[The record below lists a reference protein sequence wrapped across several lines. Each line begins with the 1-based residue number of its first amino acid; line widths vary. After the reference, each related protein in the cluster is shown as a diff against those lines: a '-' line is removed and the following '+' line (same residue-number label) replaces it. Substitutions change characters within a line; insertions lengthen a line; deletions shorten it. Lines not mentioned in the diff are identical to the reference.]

1 MKTIQHRRLEP
12 QDPIYEHSGS
22 RSILEES
29 REPNRLLPWVALPT
43 ELLIKIFSHLIHS
56 RTDTTHAAHCS
67 TLRCYSETAPESGHG
82 PRYGWLRASYVCH
95 RWREVMLGTPQ
106 LWAIV
111 WITSPECVREM
122 LSRSQQVPLVIKFRQ
137 SESRVE
143 PSKYLQSLSIALNQL
158 SRVAILDLANG
169 DGPIMVRERPWVTPL
184 MKELVVRRGFRF
196 FSRSMLGTPL
206 HVGLLANEMPLLEK
220 LELHTGL
227 IWWSANLVKPTLRYL
242 TLHGTV
248 NNRPVV
254 IDAVLGV
261 LSQLPALETVDL
273 QLALPPSSSGSPDAG
288 TPFAFLPNLRKLRV
302 IDSAKAT
309 SELLAQLSF
318 PGDTQ
323 ISFACTYHA
332 PSEVF
337 GLLGAIRSHLGNP
350 YPINSKTS
358 SSSVRSAVLY
368 GQNANNLM
376 AINLKLEC
384 WPMYHPLDQL
394 QRATVEKDETA
405 QLAMSEPLV
414 SLKLD
419 NHDPS
424 HLPVLRLLNAIPTEA
439 VESLY
444 LDPPSADDTSTH
456 TEADTLTSLLMKTPE
471 LRELGVGAF
480 AVHCILQVLHYRT
493 FHEDKA
499 ANVTESVSPMIQEQL
514 ILPRLSVL
522 FLNRRDKSTYPHH
535 RIHHN
540 QFIRQLVQLLKVRKD
555 VSGGRKLERLVVE
568 GCSDVIEDA
577 REAFSNYV
585 NAVHTGITHDV

>member
-1 MKTIQHRRLEP
+1 
-12 QDPIYEHSGS
+12 
-22 RSILEES
+22 
-29 REPNRLLPWVALPT
+29 
-43 ELLIKIFSHLIHS
+43 
-56 RTDTTHAAHCS
+56 
-67 TLRCYSETAPESGHG
+67 
-82 PRYGWLRASYVCH
+82 
-95 RWREVMLGTPQ
+95 MLGTPQ

-143 PSKYLQSLSIALNQL
+143 PSKYLQSLSLALNQL

-169 DGPIMVRERPWVTPL
+169 DGAIMVRERPWAMPL

-196 FSRSMLGTPL
+196 FSRSMLWTPL
-206 HVGLLANEMPLLEK
+206 HFGLLANEMPLLEK

-273 QLALPPSSSGSPDAG
+273 QLALSPSSSGSPDAG
-288 TPFAFLPNLRKLRV
+288 TPFACLPNLRKLRV

-309 SELLAQLSF
+309 SELLVQLSF

-323 ISFACTYHA
+323 ISFACTHHA
-332 PSEVF
+332 PSEVV

-368 GQNANNLM
+368 GQNADNLG

-394 QRATVEKDETA
+394 QRTTVEKDETA
-405 QLAMSEPLV
+405 QLAMSGPLV
-414 SLKLD
+414 ALKLD
-419 NHDPS
+419 NHDHS
-424 HLPVLRLLNAIPTEA
+424 HLPALRLLNAIPTEA

-444 LDPPSADDTSTH
+444 LDLPSAEDTSTP
-456 TEADTLTSLLMKTPE
+456 TEADTLISLLLETPE
-471 LRELGVGAF
+471 LRELGVGGF
-480 AVHCILQVLHYRT
+480 AGHCILQVLHYRK

-499 ANVTESVSPMIQEQL
+499 TSAAESVSPMIQEQL

-522 FLNRRDKSTYPHH
+522 FLARRDKSTYPRHK
-535 RIHHN
+535 
-540 QFIRQLVQLLKVRKD
+540 QFIRQLVQLLKARKD

-585 NAVHTGITHDV
+585 NAVHTGTTHDV